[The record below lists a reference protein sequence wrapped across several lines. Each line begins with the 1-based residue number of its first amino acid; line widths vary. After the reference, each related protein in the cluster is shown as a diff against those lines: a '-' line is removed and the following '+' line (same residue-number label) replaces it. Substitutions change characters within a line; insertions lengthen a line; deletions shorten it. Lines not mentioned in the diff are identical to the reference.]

1 MVSDGTLTIYHDE
14 RHVGWLYD
22 TQPLRFE
29 YASEWLEHSKAVGL
43 SPSLPLTQQVHSGDG
58 VLAYFENLLPEGDLR
73 HHLELRHHTTT
84 VFGLLK
90 AIGGDTA
97 SGFTLL
103 SPGESP
109 APPHYRPIHWETVA
123 EHLQHR
129 ERGPLFSQPFSQP
142 FSPHGEEARI
152 SLAGAQNKLLLMVQP
167 DGSPAIPE
175 GSAPSSHI
183 LKPDIQGLK
192 GVWTTALNE
201 TFCMQLAAEL
211 GLGVAEASYQP
222 ETRACLLRRYDRISD
237 AQGKLRRLH
246 QLDFCQLAG
255 TPSLIKY
262 ESDGGP
268 SLVRCRELLQ
278 QTGAPAKDLQRLIG
292 WLFFNLLIGNNDSHA
307 KNLAILYTDEGPR
320 LAPFYDLMSTALYS
334 GLSRRF
340 ALHIAGED
348 HPGSIERSHLETLAR
363 LLRFQPRYFLRQG
376 LELAERMPA
385 AIDSTLATL
394 SPMANQGTEQTLLE
408 RLQQRL
414 LSNCRKLPA
423 RWSTD

>member
-1 MVSDGTLTIYHDE
+1 MASDDTLEVYYGDT
-14 RHVGWLYD
+14 HVGRLYD
-22 TQPLRFE
+22 AQPLRFE
-29 YASEWLEHSKAVGL
+29 YVPAWREHPDAVSL
-43 SPSLPLTQQVHSGDG
+43 STSLPLTQHAHLGDD

-103 SPGESP
+103 PPGESP
-109 APPHYRPIHWETVA
+109 APPQYRPTSWEA
-123 EHLQHR
+123 LAKQLQHG
-129 ERGPLFSQPFSQP
+129 EQGPLLSQQ
-142 FSPHGEEARI
+142 GEEARI
-152 SLAGAQNKLLLMVQP
+152 SLAGAQDKLLLMVQG

-183 LKPDIQGLK
+183 LKPDIRGLR
-192 GVWTTALNE
+192 GVWSTAINE
-201 TFCMQLAAEL
+201 TFCMRLAAEL
-211 GLGVAEASYQP
+211 GLDVAEAGYQP
-222 ETRACLLRRYDRISD
+222 DTRACLVRRYDRVPD
-237 AQGKLRRLH
+237 EQGGLRRLH

-268 SLVRCRELLQ
+268 GLARCRDLLQ
-278 QTGAPAKDLQRLIG
+278 EVGTPAKDLQRLIA
-292 WLFFNLLIGNNDSHA
+292 WFFFNLLIGNNDSHA
-307 KNLAILYTDEGPR
+307 KNLAILYADEGPR
-320 LAPFYDLMSTALYS
+320 LAPFYDLMSTTLYS

-340 ALHIAGED
+340 AFCISGEVR
-348 HPGSIERSHLETLAR
+348 PGSIDRPHLEALAR
-363 LLRFQPRYFLRQG
+363 SMRFQPRYFLRQG
-376 LELAERMPA
+376 LELAERMPS

-394 SPMANQGTEQTLLE
+394 GAKAHHGTEQTLLE

-414 LSNCRKLPA
+414 QNNCSKLPE
-423 RWSTD
+423 RWSVGQA